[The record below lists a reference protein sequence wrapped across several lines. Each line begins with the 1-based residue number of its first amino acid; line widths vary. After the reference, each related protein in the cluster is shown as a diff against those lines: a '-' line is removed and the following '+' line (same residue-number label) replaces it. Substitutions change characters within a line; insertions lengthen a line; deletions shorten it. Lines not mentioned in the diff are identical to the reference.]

1 MVNIESGQT
10 RPPLLLNEADL
21 ISLMDKYGIGT
32 DATHAEHIEKIKQ
45 RSYVALNEDNR
56 FVPSFLGLALV
67 DAYIRMG
74 YEMNK
79 PHLRANLEQQLVE
92 ICEGKFKTFIKDLF
106 KSGHRNKL
114 DVLHEQVNK
123 YKRIFEQTEDK
134 VNLLSTSFQTYL
146 NSRNNNNPN

>member
-1 MVNIESGQT
+1 MVNIETSQT

-21 ISLMDKYGIGT
+21 IALMDKYGIGT

-45 RSYVALNEDNR
+45 RTYVALNEDNR

-67 DAYIRMG
+67 DAYNRMG
-74 YEMNK
+74 YEMSK

-92 ICEGKFKTFIKDLF
+92 ICNGNFLIFFKRFI
-106 KSGHRNKL
+106 SGRRNKV
-114 DVLHEQVNK
+114 DVLSEQVNK

-134 VNLLSTSFQTYL
+134 INLLSTSFQTYL